1 MITKIALILSLLIQF
16 VAAILAIRLTK
27 VTKYNLSWILIS
39 AGFFL
44 MVVSRMIDVMP
55 FFYEKIPFDTVAIIT
70 WMGFITSLFFIVG
83 VILIRRIFMFL
94 KKIEQARRESEKKI
108 LNAII
113 QTEEIE
119 RKRFAKDLHDGLGPL
134 LSTVKL
140 SVSTLG
146 EMDQDKS
153 RKEILRNTD
162 YLINEAIKSIREIS
176 NNLSPHMLKNIGLA
190 SAVKNFTNRIVGPK
204 VPNII
209 FESNL
214 FGKRFNEEIEVI
226 LYRVICELI
235 NNTIKHA
242 NAKNIEMHL
251 NNQDN
256 TILLTYSDDG
266 IGFNVSEVIHGNSMG
281 TGYSNM
287 MSRLRSIKGNI
298 EVESQHNEGTKAI
311 VRVYL

>member
-1 MITKIALILSLLIQF
+1 MITKIALILSFLLQV
-16 VAAILAIRLTK
+16 VAAIIAIRLTK

-39 AGFFL
+39 SGFFL

-55 FFYEKIPFDTVAIIT
+55 FFYEKIPFDTVTIIT
-70 WMGFITSLFFIVG
+70 WMGFVTSLFFIVG
-83 VILIRRIFMFL
+83 VILIRRIFIFL
-94 KKIEQARRESEKKI
+94 KKIEQTRREAEKKV

-140 SVSTLG
+140 SISTLA

-153 RKEILRNTD
+153 RKEVLRNTD
-162 YLINEAIKSIREIS
+162 YLINEAIKSLKEIS

-226 LYRVICELI
+226 VYRVICELI

-251 NNQDN
+251 NNQDE

-266 IGFNVSEVIHGNSMG
+266 IGFDISEVVQGTAKG

-287 MSRLRSIKGNI
+287 MSRLRSIKGTI
-298 EVESQHNEGTKAI
+298 EVESQPNAGTRAI
-311 VRVYL
+311 VRVNF

>member
-1 MITKIALILSLLIQF
+1 
-16 VAAILAIRLTK
+16 
-27 VTKYNLSWILIS
+27 
-39 AGFFL
+39 
-44 MVVSRMIDVMP
+44 MIDVMP

-119 RKRFAKDLHDGLGPL
+119 RQRFAKDLHDGLGPL

-140 SVSTLG
+140 SVSTLA

-162 YLINEAIKSIREIS
+162 YLINEAIKSLREIS

-190 SAVKNFTNRIVGPK
+190 SAVKNFTTRIVGPK
-204 VPNII
+204 IPNII

-226 LYRVICELI
+226 LYRVVCELI

-266 IGFNVSEVIHGNSMG
+266 IGFNVSEAMHGNSMG

-298 EVESQHNEGTKAI
+298 EVESQHNEGIKAI

>member
-1 MITKIALILSLLIQF
+1 M
-16 VAAILAIRLTK
+16 AI
-27 VTKYNLSWILIS
+27 
-39 AGFFL
+39 
-44 MVVSRMIDVMP
+44 SRMIDVMP
-55 FFYEKIPFDTVAIIT
+55 FFYEKIPFDTVSIIT

-83 VILIRRIFMFL
+83 VILIRRIFIFL
-94 KKIEQARRESEKKI
+94 KKIEQTRREAEKKV

-113 QTEEIE
+113 QTEEVE

-140 SVSTLG
+140 SVSTLA

-153 RKEILRNTD
+153 RQEVLRNTD
-162 YLINEAIKSIREIS
+162 YLINEAIKSLKEIA

-204 VPNII
+204 VPNIN

-214 FGKRFNEEIEVI
+214 FGKRFNDEIEVI
-226 LYRVICELI
+226 IYRVICELI

-251 NNQDN
+251 NNQEN

-266 IGFNVSEVIHGNSMG
+266 VGFNVNEVINNDEKG
-281 TGYSNM
+281 TGFSNM
-287 MSRLRSIKGNI
+287 ISRLRSIKGTL
-298 EVESQHNEGTKAI
+298 EVESQPNAGTRAI
-311 VRVYL
+311 VRINL

>member
-1 MITKIALILSLLIQF
+1 MITKIALILSLLLQF
-16 VAAILAIRLTK
+16 VAAIIAIRLTK

-39 AGFFL
+39 SGFFL

-55 FFYEKIPFDTVAIIT
+55 FFYEKIPFDTVTIIT

-83 VILIRRIFMFL
+83 VILIRRIFVFL
-94 KKIEQARRESEKKI
+94 KKIEQTRREAEKKV

-134 LSTVKL
+134 LSAVKL
-140 SVSTLG
+140 SVSTLA

-153 RKEILRNTD
+153 RKEVLRNTD
-162 YLINEAIKSIREIS
+162 YLINEAIKSIKEIS

-226 LYRVICELI
+226 IYRVICELI

-251 NNQDN
+251 NNQDEN
-256 TILLTYSDDG
+256 ILLIYSDDG
-266 IGFNVSEVIHGNSMG
+266 IGFDSSEVIHGTSKG

-287 MSRLRSIKGNI
+287 MSRLRSIKGTI
-298 EVESQHNEGTKAI
+298 EVESHTNAGTRAI
-311 VRVYL
+311 VRVSL